1 VSPRAKRLAAR
12 AAEDDHGIS
21 ERRACR
27 LVGLAR
33 STARYVPRSRP
44 EESDLVGRIRDHA
57 ARHKRY
63 GYRRVTALL
72 RREGTVVN
80 HKRVHRLWKAEG
92 LQVRRK
98 PRRRSRAGPKGE
110 VLKRSEYPNHVWTYD
125 FMEDRTERGGKLRI
139 LTVLDEYTRESVA
152 IRVDRSIPA
161 EKVIDTLEWL
171 FMTRGAP
178 EHIRSDNGTELT
190 ANAVRD
196 WLARNGCE
204 TIYISPGSPWENPF
218 IESFNGSFR
227 DECLNMELFASICE
241 AREIVESWRS
251 DYNNLRPH
259 SSLGYKT
266 PSEFAKAWADQN
278 RSEDSAR
285 AASSLRPTASANL
298 QRQSERTEILSL

>member
-1 VSPRAKRLAAR
+1 MSPRAKRLATK
-12 AAEDDHGIS
+12 AAEKDHDIS

-33 STARYVPRSRP
+33 STARYEPKPRADERA
-44 EESDLVGRIRDHA
+44 LVGRIRDLA

-72 RREGTVVN
+72 RREGSAVN

-98 PRRRSRAGPKGE
+98 PRRRRRAGPKGE

-152 IRVDRSIPA
+152 IRVERSIPA

-178 EHIRSDNGTELT
+178 EHIRSDNGPELT
-190 ANAVRD
+190 ANAIQA
-196 WLARNGCE
+196 WLARNECE

-227 DECLNMELFASICE
+227 DECLNMELFANIRE
-241 AREIVESWRS
+241 AREIVETWRC
-251 DYNNLRPH
+251 DYNDLRPH

-266 PSEFAKAWADQN
+266 PSEFAKAWAEKN
-278 RSEDSAR
+278 GSEDSAR

-298 QRQSERTEILSL
+298 QRQTRKAEILSL